1 VVLRCGRRGGGEEE
15 ARRTRERKRK
25 PLADY
30 CTALHYKLDLHVELE
45 VELELGLGL
54 KVKRQLQ
61 LQLQLQLD
69 SFFLRA
75 CFPSCLRAATRQGR
89 ARQDSAAAAHRD
101 DVRMSLV
108 GPLQLP
114 QTTSSPLP
122 LVLTFRGRW
131 CWCCCSCCCR
141 YCTSYCWCSAL
152 ANHVWIYFRK
162 SAAHP
167 PPTTAARW
175 ASTALPFW
183 QKRGL
188 STRRWAALRSQHLVS
203 GRAHNWRLIGW

>member
-45 VELELGLGL
+45 VGLELGLGL

-131 CWCCCSCCCR
+131 CWCCCR
-141 YCTSYCWCSAL
+141 YCTAGVPHWRITSGFIL
-152 ANHVWIYFRK
+152 ENPLRI
-162 SAAHP
+162 HP
-167 PPTTAARW
+167 PPPPAGPRR
-175 ASTALPFW
+175 LYPFG
-183 QKRGL
+183 KSVVSRLGAGRPSGL
-188 STRRWAALRSQHLVS
+188 SIWSQARHT
-203 GRAHNWRLIGW
+203 IGGS